1 MKTVTVHNKKGGVG
15 KSTTTQ
21 SLASALLHKGYR
33 VLVID
38 CDSQRNTSD
47 AYDALND
54 RKALT
59 MFDFFSGR
67 CEIAEAIQHTASG
80 DIIISDKHLNAA
92 ETWINER
99 SDGLLCL
106 KNALNSIRDM
116 YDFVLI
122 DTNMSHNAITKA
134 AILACDE
141 VIVPVDDSKYAMQGT
156 FAAANLVV
164 ELNEKYGT
172 SVKIGGILRIKYR
185 ADYQSW
191 KAVDNAYEAL
201 VTDEV
206 FNTKVYNT
214 TIPTGTIVSK
224 AQLAKQSVIDYEKGS
239 SVSKAYIQFAEE
251 FVA

>member
-1 MKTVTVHNKKGGVG
+1 
-15 KSTTTQ
+15 
-21 SLASALLHKGYR
+21 
-33 VLVID
+33 
-38 CDSQRNTSD
+38 
-47 AYDALND
+47 
-54 RKALT
+54 
-59 MFDFFSGR
+59 
-67 CEIAEAIQHTASG
+67 
-80 DIIISDKHLNAA
+80 
-92 ETWINER
+92 
-99 SDGLLCL
+99 
-106 KNALNSIRDM
+106 
-116 YDFVLI
+116 
-122 DTNMSHNAITKA
+122 
-134 AILACDE
+134 
-141 VIVPVDDSKYAMQGT
+141 MQGT
-156 FAAANLVV
+156 FAAANLVI